1 MASCL
6 ESLCAVTSVYKLDT
20 AYTDTK
26 SSILKLCLE
35 TPSDIFEKYREAVIN
50 YSKYKEAGVLELE
63 ACLKATKILA
73 KFGHR
78 LEASDFLQNTIYI
91 GIKLEPD
98 REIER
103 LSTLAELYGEIGFKR
118 KEAFYK
124 RVAAMYCV
132 QEQLKTGPR
141 WNECYSLLTQALVG
155 FNLASVSKFIAKSD
169 SESADSET
177 SSTMSV
183 LSDPAA
189 ESGMV
194 LEFVRPFKSV
204 YPFL

>member
-1 MASCL
+1 M
-6 ESLCAVTSVYKLDT
+6 
-20 AYTDTK
+20 
-26 SSILKLCLE
+26 
-35 TPSDIFEKYREAVIN
+35 
-50 YSKYKEAGVLELE
+50 
-63 ACLKATKILA
+63 KATKILA

-132 QEQLKTGPR
+132 QGKWSENLDYRGPFVYYNFQL
-141 WNECYSLLTQALVG
+141 
-155 FNLASVSKFIAKSD
+155 
-169 SESADSET
+169 
-177 SSTMSV
+177 
-183 LSDPAA
+183 
-189 ESGMV
+189 
-194 LEFVRPFKSV
+194 
-204 YPFL
+204 